1 MVNQHQ
7 PIVSDK
13 KARVGWGVLE
23 VSKPTTVVV
32 VCNIGVKFGL
42 EAMRGGDGCF
52 KEKPNLGEKALK
64 ELRKDFRYRLV

>member
-42 EAMRGGDGCF
+42 EAILVLNLVW
-52 KEKPNLGEKALK
+52 KP
-64 ELRKDFRYRLV
+64 